1 VPVIASDGRVVLLE
15 LWDFPGTP
23 SPAGGIDR
31 LRQLRAAFFHAAVLC
46 YSIEEKRNPAAVVSK
61 WKPFLDQ
68 GLVECD
74 RYVLGLKRDTRPDHP
89 TVELL
94 FLEKPAKP
102 ANIEDVSSLFCAFE

>member
-1 VPVIASDGRVVLLE
+1 MPVIASDGRVVLLE

-23 SPAGGIDR
+23 SLAGGIDR